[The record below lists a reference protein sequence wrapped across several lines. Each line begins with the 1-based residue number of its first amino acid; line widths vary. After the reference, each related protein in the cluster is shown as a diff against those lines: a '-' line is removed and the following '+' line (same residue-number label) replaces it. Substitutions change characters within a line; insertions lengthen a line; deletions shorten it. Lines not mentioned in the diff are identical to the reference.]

1 MSDVSGELAF
11 LLAVGLAYLV
21 FGVGVIGYSSRI
33 AVRAPVRSSSRP
45 ERQK

>member
-1 MSDVSGELAF
+1 MNDVSGDLMF

-21 FGVGVIGYSSRI
+21 FGVGVIGYSSRF
-33 AVRAPVRSSSRP
+33 AVRVPVRSSSRP

>member
-1 MSDVSGELAF
+1 MNDVSGELAF

-33 AVRAPVRSSSRP
+33 AVRVPVRSNSRP